1 MVSERWLRKLVPS
14 TAVLSR
20 SALFYPVS
28 LLNDWTV
35 GAACRMIARRRFPPM
50 RYISRT
56 GCNDVLSP
64 YFFYL
69 THGVNFWLYAFARG
83 WATLDSRI
91 VDIGSGCGKSAVTLR
106 DFDYMGERFRG
117 QYFGFDVDTE
127 MVAWCQQNFDAAHF
141 RFRAIDS
148 YSAVYN
154 PAAPP
159 GLASEGMKRSR
170 GTNELPFLEGCEN
183 GSIDLVMSQS
193 LFSHLL
199 ERELRAYVKESARAL
214 RKGGIMAMTFFCMDD
229 LGALKLLGG
238 RWTFAHRRGAAY
250 IENERYP
257 EAAVAYDKS
266 WMEQVCRE
274 AGFSKVE
281 TILPAYQSTIFCVK

>member
-20 SALFYPVS
+20 SALFYPLSVI
-28 LLNDWTV
+28 NDWTV
-35 GAACRMIARRRFPPM
+35 GAAQRLMTKRRFPPM

-69 THGVNFWLYAFARG
+69 THGTNFWLYAFAQG
-83 WATLDSRI
+83 WANLNSRI
-91 VDIGSGCGKSAVTLR
+91 VDVGSGCGKSAVALR
-106 DFDYMGERFRG
+106 DFEYMGERFHG
-117 QYFGFDVDTE
+117 QYFGFDVDAE
-127 MVAWCQQNFDAAHF
+127 MVRWCQQNFDPAHF
-141 RFRAIDS
+141 SFRNIDS

-154 PAAPP
+154 P
-159 GLASEGMKRSR
+159 GGRS
-170 GTNELPFLEGCEN
+170 GTRVRLEGCADET
-183 GSIDLVMSQS
+183 IDLVMSQS

-199 ERELRAYVKESARAL
+199 ERELRAYVSESARVL
-214 RKGGIMAMTFFCMDD
+214 RSGGVMAMTFFCMDD
-229 LGALKLLGG
+229 LRALKLLGG
-238 RWTFAHRRGAAY
+238 RWNFAHRRDAAY

-257 EAAVAYDKS
+257 EAALAYDKS

-274 AGFSKVE
+274 AGFSQVQ

>member
-20 SALFYPVS
+20 SALFYPLSVI
-28 LLNDWTV
+28 NDWTV
-35 GAACRMIARRRFPPM
+35 GAAQRLVTTRRFPPM

-69 THGVNFWLYAFARG
+69 THGVNFWLYAFAQG
-83 WATLDSRI
+83 WANLNSRM
-91 VDIGSGCGKSAVTLR
+91 VDIGCGCGKSAVALR
-106 DFDYMGERFRG
+106 DFEYMGQQFQG
-117 QYFGFDVDTE
+117 QYFGFDVDAD
-127 MVAWCQQNFDAAHF
+127 MIRWCQQNFDAAHF
-141 RFRAIDS
+141 SFRAIDT

-154 PAAPP
+154 PA
-159 GLASEGMKRSR
+159 GRSDSEVK
-170 GTNELPFLEGCEN
+170 LDGCED

-199 ERELRAYVKESARAL
+199 ERELRAYVKESERVL
-214 RKGGIMAMTFFCMDD
+214 RSGGIMAMTFFCMDD
-229 LGALKLLGG
+229 LRSLNLLGG
-238 RWTFAHRRGAAY
+238 RWRFEHRRDAAY

-281 TILPAYQSTIFCVK
+281 TILPAYQSTVLCAK

>member
-20 SALFYPVS
+20 SPLFYPFSVI
-28 LLNDWTV
+28 NDWTV
-35 GAACRMIARRRFPPM
+35 GTACRLIAKRRFPPL

-56 GCNDVLSP
+56 GCNDIISP

-69 THGVNFWLYAFARG
+69 THGVNFWLYAFAQG
-83 WATLDSRI
+83 WASLNSRI
-91 VDIGSGCGKSAVTLR
+91 VDIGSGCGKSAVALR
-106 DFDYMGERFRG
+106 DFEYMGERFRG
-117 QYFGFDVDTE
+117 QYFGFDVDAE
-127 MVAWCQQNFDAAHF
+127 MIRWCQRNFDPRHF
-141 RFRAIDS
+141 SFRPIDN

-154 PAAPP
+154 PDGSANT
-159 GLASEGMKRSR
+159 SIR
-170 GTNELPFLEGCEN
+170 LEGCDDN
-183 GSIDLVMSQS
+183 SIDLVMSQS

-199 ERELRAYVKESARAL
+199 ERDVLAYVKESARVL
-214 RKGGIMAMTFFCMDD
+214 RTGGIMAMTFFCMDD
-229 LGALKLLGG
+229 LRTLSLLGG
-238 RWTFAHRRGAAY
+238 RWRFEHRRDAAY

-274 AGFSKVE
+274 AGFSNVE
-281 TILPAYQSTIFCVK
+281 TTLPAYQSTIFCVK

>member
-20 SALFYPVS
+20 SALFYPLSVI
-28 LLNDWTV
+28 NDWTV
-35 GAACRMIARRRFPPM
+35 GAACRLIMKRRFPPM

-56 GCNDVLSP
+56 GCNGVLSP

-69 THGVNFWLYAFARG
+69 THGVNFWVYAFAQG
-83 WATLDSRI
+83 WANLNSRI

-106 DFDYMGERFRG
+106 DFEYMGERFQG
-117 QYFGFDVDTE
+117 QYFGFDVDAD
-127 MVAWCQQNFDAAHF
+127 MIRWCQQNFDPEHF
-141 RFRAIDS
+141 SFRAIDS

-154 PAAPP
+154 PAPR
-159 GLASEGMKRSR
+159 SESR
-170 GTNELPFLEGCEN
+170 ARLEGCED
-183 GSIDLVMSQS
+183 GSVDLVMSQS

-199 ERELRAYVKESARAL
+199 EPELRAYVKESVRVL
-214 RKGGIMAMTFFCMDD
+214 RPGGIMAMTFFCMDD
-229 LGALKLLGG
+229 LRALKLLGG
-238 RWTFAHRRGAAY
+238 RWRFEHRRDAAY

-257 EAAVAYDKS
+257 EAAVAYDKA

-274 AGFSKVE
+274 AGFSQVQ
-281 TILPAYQSTIFCVK
+281 TILPAYQSTVLCVK

>member
-1 MVSERWLRKLVPS
+1 MVSRRWLRKLVPS

-20 SALFYPVS
+20 TAWFYPLSVI
-28 LLNDWTV
+28 NDWTV
-35 GAACRMIARRRFPPM
+35 GAACRLIMKRRFPPL

-69 THGVNFWLYAFARG
+69 AHGTNFWLYALAQG
-83 WATLDSRI
+83 WGTLNSRI

-106 DFDYMGERFRG
+106 DFQYMGEGFRG
-117 QYFGFDVDTE
+117 KYFGFDVDAD
-127 MVAWCQQNFDAAHF
+127 MVRWCQKNFDAERF

-154 PAAPP
+154 PA
-159 GLASEGMKRSR
+159 GQSSSGVRLDGVED
-170 GTNELPFLEGCEN
+170 

-199 ERELRAYVKESARAL
+199 ENELRGYVKESARVL
-214 RKGGIMAMTFFCMDD
+214 RPGGIMAMTYFCMDD
-229 LGALKLLGG
+229 LRTLKLLGG
-238 RWTFAHRRGAAY
+238 RWTFAHRRDAAY
-250 IENERYP
+250 VENERYP

-274 AGFSKVE
+274 AGFGRVE
-281 TILPAYQSTIFCVK
+281 TVLPAYQSSVLCVK